1 MPLNSRGQYKAG
13 AHVEFDTLTG
23 ETLFANNQIFFEDEF
38 VGAGHTAGVPTSA
51 VAGYPW
57 IKKIVGAGPP
67 TVGLVSNASGG
78 QMALALNA
86 TSEKEDGALYMG
98 DNLGFDVTKGLVW
111 EARVNLSV
119 LPSVAAVQMVMGVQS
134 AWIDGP
140 DNASFYLGFG
150 FLGNGKLLLRSKDG
164 VTTNAI
170 DASSVVPA
178 FLTTDWHI
186 LKFDATDVTN
196 VRFSVDG
203 NEISGLA
210 NVSFA
215 ATGANAI
222 VQGYASVYKA
232 SGVGV
237 GTLNLDNMQM
247 RSNRA

>member
-13 AHVEFDTLTG
+13 AHTEFDTLTG
-23 ETLFANNQIFFEDEF
+23 ETLLANNPILFEDEF
-38 VGAGHTAGVPTSA
+38 IGASHVATLPTTATL
-51 VAGYPW
+51 GYPW

-67 TVGLVSNASGG
+67 TVAAVSNAAGG
-78 QMALALNA
+78 QISLALAAN
-86 TSEKEDGALYMG
+86 SEKEDGAFYMG
-98 DNLGFDVTKGLVW
+98 DNLSLDITKGLIW
-111 EARVNLSV
+111 ESRIKLSV

-150 FLGNGKLLLRSKDG
+150 FLGNGKLILRSND
-164 VTTNAI
+164 VTTVNAI

-210 NVSFA
+210 NVAFA
-215 ATGANAI
+215 ATGASAI
-222 VQGYASVYKA
+222 VQAYQSVYKA
-232 SGVGV
+232 SGTGV
-237 GTLNLDNMQM
+237 GTLLVDNVQV
-247 RSNRA
+247 RANRA